1 MNWALS
7 AASAAIVPVAHAP
20 WNPLKISQ
28 LAPPENSY
36 PPALSFILLAIGS
49 FIPMKPNDK
58 VLVQISKID
67 PKELGNLKPEQ
78 LQQLKENME
87 KLQESLKKGG

>member
-1 MNWALS
+1 MHPEILSKYLNWHL
-7 AASAAIVPVAHAP
+7 
-20 WNPLKISQ
+20 LKT
-28 LAPPENSY
+28 PT

>member
-1 MNWALS
+1 
-7 AASAAIVPVAHAP
+7 
-20 WNPLKISQ
+20 
-28 LAPPENSY
+28 
-36 PPALSFILLAIGS
+36 
-49 FIPMKPNDK
+49 MKPNDK